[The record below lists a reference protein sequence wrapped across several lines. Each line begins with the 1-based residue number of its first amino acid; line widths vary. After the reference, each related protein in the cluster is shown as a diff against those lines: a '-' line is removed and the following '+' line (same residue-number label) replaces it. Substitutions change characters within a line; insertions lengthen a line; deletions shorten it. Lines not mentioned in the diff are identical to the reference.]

1 MEPRGQDRRPLTRR
15 VWMSVVVS
23 LTLLLGIELGL
34 RLLIGPP
41 KPILGLIPVSQVT
54 LVEQG
59 DEVVL
64 SHLIDTRQDAR
75 VPRERGDRPR
85 VVFLGGSSV
94 RHTYSVPDDHNFPS
108 HVQAL
113 APELEI
119 LNLASP
125 GQTTPTLAALVE
137 HLDALNP
144 DLIVLH
150 TGHNDY
156 ADVVFAG
163 VPRWD
168 NPLLNAVIGL
178 GARSAL
184 FSSLAERLA
193 LERVRGHLPTR
204 STGAVMR
211 VVQDDLSERTLH
223 RRTEKLIADVRRL
236 IAQSP
241 APVMLTT
248 LWRSFEHPPSAT
260 NTEEDP
266 GHCQQT
272 LNTQLN
278 PHSRSPEAEPL
289 IVAACGVES
298 TAALWIQARALA
310 AQSQH
315 AEAARR
321 WGLALSRSPL
331 PLAAPLDADD
341 ALRAL
346 AAADGLCLADL
357 NAALG
362 PFPKDGHFTDAVHLN
377 PRGARAVAEA
387 ITPALRACLAQSP
400 GAGSR

>member
-1 MEPRGQDRRPLTRR
+1 
-15 VWMSVVVS
+15 MSVVVS

-41 KPILGLIPVSQVT
+41 RPILGLIPVSQVT

-64 SHLIDTRQDAR
+64 SHLIDPRQDVR
-75 VPRERGDRPR
+75 VPRARGDRPR

-168 NPLLNAVIGL
+168 NPLLNVGRP
-178 GARSAL
+178 GP
-184 FSSLAERLA
+184 
-193 LERVRGHLPTR
+193 LPHGR
-204 STGAVMR
+204 P
-211 VVQDDLSERTLH
+211 LH
-223 RRTEKLIADVRRL
+223 RRRAPQPARRPGRRRGDHPGAAGLPRPAPRRGIVNEVRR
-236 IAQSP
+236 
-241 APVMLTT
+241 
-248 LWRSFEHPPSAT
+248 
-260 NTEEDP
+260 
-266 GHCQQT
+266 
-272 LNTQLN
+272 
-278 PHSRSPEAEPL
+278 
-289 IVAACGVES
+289 
-298 TAALWIQARALA
+298 AR
-310 AQSQH
+310 
-315 AEAARR
+315 
-321 WGLALSRSPL
+321 
-331 PLAAPLDADD
+331 
-341 ALRAL
+341 
-346 AAADGLCLADL
+346 
-357 NAALG
+357 
-362 PFPKDGHFTDAVHLN
+362 
-377 PRGARAVAEA
+377 
-387 ITPALRACLAQSP
+387 
-400 GAGSR
+400 

>member
-1 MEPRGQDRRPLTRR
+1 MEPRGQDRRPFTRR

-64 SHLIDTRQDAR
+64 SHVIDTRQDVR
-75 VPRERGDRPR
+75 VPRAPGDRPR

-94 RHTYSVPDDHNFPS
+94 RHTYSISDDYNFPS

-125 GQTTPTLAALVE
+125 GQTTPTLAALVAR
-137 HLDALNP
+137 LDALRP

-168 NPLLNAVIGL
+168 NALLNAAIGL

-184 FSSLAERLA
+184 FSVLAERLA
-193 LERVRGHLPTR
+193 LEHVRVDRHHGTR
-204 STGAVMR
+204 GAVVR
-211 VVQDDLSERTLH
+211 VVRDDLSARTLP
-223 RRTEKLIADVRRL
+223 RRTERLIADVRRL
-236 IAQSP
+236 VAQSP

-260 NTEEDP
+260 NTDEDP
-266 GHCQQT
+266 AQCQAT
-272 LNTQLN
+272 LDEQLN
-278 PHSRSPEAEPL
+278 PRGRSPEAESL
-289 IVAACGVES
+289 IVAACGAES
-298 TAALWIQARALA
+298 SAALWVQARALA
-310 AQSQH
+310 AQGQR
-315 AEAARR
+315 AEATRR

-331 PLAAPLDADD
+331 PLAAPLAADD
-341 ALRAL
+341 ALRTL
-346 AAADGLCLADL
+346 AAEDGLCLADL

-362 PFPKDGHFTDAVHLN
+362 PLPQDGHFTDAVHLN

-387 ITPALRACLAQSP
+387 ITPALRACLAQRP
-400 GAGSR
+400 GAGS